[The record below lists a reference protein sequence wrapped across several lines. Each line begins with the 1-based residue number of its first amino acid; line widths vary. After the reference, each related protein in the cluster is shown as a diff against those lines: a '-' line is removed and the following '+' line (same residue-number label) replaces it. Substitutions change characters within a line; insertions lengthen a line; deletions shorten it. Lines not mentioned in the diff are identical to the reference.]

1 MRCRLENS
9 GRCEC
14 VWCSET
20 FCRNRVRCE
29 CQKMCA
35 RLCDE
40 YVSVSG
46 VVNHS
51 DDVTLFSNAEI
62 VTDCRDAQMGSKVGT
77 AGNSSNDDT
86 GSFIRSIIA

>member
-1 MRCRLENS
+1 
-9 GRCEC
+9 
-14 VWCSET
+14 
-20 FCRNRVRCE
+20 
-29 CQKMCA
+29 MCA

-40 YVSVSG
+40 YVSVGG

-77 AGNSSNDDT
+77 AGNS
-86 GSFIRSIIA
+86 